1 MRNNGV
7 EKKTKKT
14 KNKTKQKQK
23 KNETNKIHT
32 HRPNF
37 QYLTMYNP
45 FSKSLRIQNKL
56 GQELGVR
63 CGSKS
68 NAQFG
73 GQALLNLNQTM
84 TTISHNSHL

>member
-7 EKKTKKT
+7 EKKN
-14 KNKTKQKQK
+14 KNKTKP
-23 KNETNKIHT
+23 T
-32 HRPNF
+32 HIAQTSSISLCTIINHF
-37 QYLTMYNP
+37 Q
-45 FSKSLRIQNKL
+45 KSLRIQNKL

-63 CGSKS
+63 RGSKS

-73 GQALLNLNQTM
+73 GRVLLNLNQTM